1 MDIVGIVMIKV
12 SSTSNDR
19 YKYVKS
25 LLKKK
30 ARMLN
35 KEYTVEGIKSV
46 KDAIAANQN
55 ISLIA
60 VSESFYEDTCFSYPE
75 DIELIV
81 VSDAIFE
88 SLCDTQTPQGI
99 IAVIKMCA
107 DNDFCLTDDSIC
119 VYCDDVRDPGNIGT
133 IIRTAEAAGFDSV
146 MLSPECVDVYSPK
159 VVRASMGSY
168 FNIDIITDVT
178 KEKLKEFKTM
188 GARLIGG
195 ALRENTYDYRDIDYS
210 SPAIIVVGN
219 EANGISEPVL
229 DMCTCVKIPIYGKA
243 ESLNVS
249 VAAGI
254 LMYEAVRNKS

>member
-1 MDIVGIVMIKV
+1 MIKV
-12 SSTSNDR
+12 SSTSNDK
-19 YKYVKS
+19 YKYIKS

-30 ARMLN
+30 ARIIN

-46 KDAIAANQN
+46 SDAIEAKQD

-60 VSESFYEDTCFSYPE
+60 VSDTFYESACFSYPKDTE
-75 DIELIV
+75 IIV
-81 VSDAIFE
+81 VNDAIFR

-99 IAVIKMCA
+99 IAVIKMREEE
-107 DNDFCLTDDSIC
+107 NFCLSNDSIC

-133 IIRTAEAAGFDSV
+133 IIRTAEAAGLDAV
-146 MLSPECVDVYSPK
+146 LLSPECVDVYSPK

-168 FNIDIITDVT
+168 FNIKIITDVT
-178 KEKLKEFKTM
+178 LEGLYKYKEL
-188 GARLIGG
+188 GAKFIGG
-195 ALRENTYDYRDIDYS
+195 ALRSDTCDYRDVDYS

-219 EANGISEPVL
+219 EANGISMPVL

-254 LMYEAVRNKS
+254 LMYEAVKNKG